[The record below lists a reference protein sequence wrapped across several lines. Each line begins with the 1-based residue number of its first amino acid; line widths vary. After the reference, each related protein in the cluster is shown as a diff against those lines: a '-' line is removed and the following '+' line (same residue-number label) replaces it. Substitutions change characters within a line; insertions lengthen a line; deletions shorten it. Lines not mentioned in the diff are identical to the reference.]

1 MHSFCNSAGCAWG
14 DGKAR
19 RAVTLSRESPGSDR
33 GFPET
38 SHSRYFLLQS
48 SEERVTFSTPP
59 IPPCAAGF
67 RWLNVMPRLSAQSH
81 PPASWRWLRRNAKRQ
96 TLRILCVY
104 VLGCW
109 FCFFFWFIW
118 GVDSFKTF
126 WCPERVEMFVISY
139 QFLLIAMA

>member
-38 SHSRYFLLQS
+38 SHSCYFLLQS

-104 VLGCW
+104 ILGCW
-109 FCFFFWFIW
+109 FWFFFGLF
-118 GVDSFKTF
+118 GVLTLLRHFGVLKGLKCLSFPTIF
-126 WCPERVEMFVISY
+126 C
-139 QFLLIAMA
+139 